1 MAVGMACAATGQR
14 DAVAL
19 LEPMLSDPTDFVR
32 QGALISLALVM
43 MQQPESRLASLRKRL
58 DKTIKDKHEEVIGA
72 FLMFLLSSILWL

>member
-1 MAVGMACAATGQR
+1 MAGGMACAATGQR